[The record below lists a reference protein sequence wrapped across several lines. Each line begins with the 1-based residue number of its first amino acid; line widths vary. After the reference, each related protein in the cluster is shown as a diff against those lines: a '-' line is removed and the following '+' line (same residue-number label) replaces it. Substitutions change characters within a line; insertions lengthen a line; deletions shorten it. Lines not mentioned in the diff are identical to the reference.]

1 MPVGKRDIITCY
13 FFSKED
19 VNRRKRRLNMFRK
32 NSFKSLCLSVAF
44 ENIKMQSNKE
54 KPLGKDPAVHSINIK
69 NHGENKA

>member
-32 NSFKSLCLSVAF
+32 DSFKSLCLSVAF
-44 ENIKMQSNKE
+44 ENIKM
-54 KPLGKDPAVHSINIK
+54 
-69 NHGENKA
+69 